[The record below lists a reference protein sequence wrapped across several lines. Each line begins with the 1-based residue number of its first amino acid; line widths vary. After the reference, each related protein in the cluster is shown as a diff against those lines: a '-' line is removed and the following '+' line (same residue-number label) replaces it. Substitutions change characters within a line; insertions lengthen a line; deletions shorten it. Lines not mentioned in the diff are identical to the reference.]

1 MEINQSDQGNG
12 GRFMSELDDSFEAD
26 GPRAGDVLRILWRFR
41 VSLLLGIASGC
52 VISVVAFFAT
62 PVKYEAVAVVRLAQ
76 VAGVLVESQAQA
88 VFRFRIPAFVAAAE
102 LKRDLSMENLIRQ
115 IDASPLKS
123 PESIE
128 LRYRSNTAQSAADG
142 AKKLVEVLAQRQA
155 ELAEPSIE
163 ALKKRL
169 EEAQK
174 VRESSEQRRER
185 LLSRSAPNSAPARL
199 ENFSFIESAF
209 ATQDVELARWQSD
222 VQTSLAAPSTLPTRL
237 MEKISVDD
245 RAVSPKPLLFL
256 VGGLVGGALLGLFIV
271 FIRVSLRRR
280 PRSEGRAR

>member
-1 MEINQSDQGNG
+1 MAELNG
-12 GRFMSELDDSFEAD
+12 SFEAD

-52 VISVVAFFAT
+52 VLSVLAFFAM
-62 PVKYEAVAVVRLAQ
+62 PAKYEAVAVVRLAQ
-76 VAGVLVESQAQA
+76 VAGVLVESQSQA

-123 PESIE
+123 PETIE
-128 LRYRSNTAQSAADG
+128 LRYRSNTTQSAADG
-142 AKKLVEVLAQRQA
+142 ATKLVDVLAQRQA
-155 ELAEPSIE
+155 ELAGPSIE

-185 LLSRSAPNSAPARL
+185 LLNRSASNTAPARL

-222 VQTSLAAPSTLPTRL
+222 IQTSLSAPNTQPTRL

-245 RAVSPKPLLFL
+245 RPVSPKPLLFL
-256 VGGLVGGALLGLFIV
+256 VGGLVGGILLGLLIV
-271 FIRVSLRRR
+271 FIRFSLSRP
-280 PRSEGRAR
+280 PRSEGPAR